1 MVDKISMV
9 IIIIGVIFVSI
20 GVVGIYRFKNFYSR
34 ALVASKVDTVGYI
47 TLMIGIILR
56 SGFNFFS
63 AKVFVILLITMLINP
78 LITHSIV
85 RSAHISGYKVG
96 KD

>member
-1 MVDKISMV
+1 MLDKISMA
-9 IIIIGVIFVSI
+9 IIVLGVVFVSI
-20 GVVGIYRFKNFYSR
+20 GVIGVYRFKNFYSR

-47 TLMIGIILR
+47 TLMIGIVLR

-63 AKVFVILLITMLINP
+63 AKVCVILLITMLINP

-85 RSAHISGYKVG
+85 RSAHISGYKIG

>member
-1 MVDKISMV
+1 MLDKISMV
-9 IIIIGVIFVSI
+9 IIIIGVVFVSI

-34 ALVASKVDTVGYI
+34 ALVASKVDTVGYM
-47 TLMIGIILR
+47 TLMIGIMLR
-56 SGFNFFS
+56 SGVNFFS
-63 AKVFVILLITMLINP
+63 AKVFVILLITMLVNP

-85 RSAHISGYKVG
+85 RSAYISGYKIG

>member
-1 MVDKISMV
+1 MLDKISMV
-9 IIIIGVIFVSI
+9 IIIIGVVFVSI

-34 ALVASKVDTVGYI
+34 ALVASKVDTVGYM
-47 TLMIGIILR
+47 TLMIGIMLR
-56 SGFNFFS
+56 SGVNFFS
-63 AKVFVILLITMLINP
+63 AKVFVILLITMLVNP

-85 RSAHISGYKVG
+85 RSAYISGYKIR

>member
-47 TLMIGIILR
+47 TLMIGVILR

>member
-1 MVDKISMV
+1 MLDKISMG
-9 IIIIGVIFVSI
+9 IIIIGVVFVSI

-47 TLMIGIILR
+47 TLMIGVILR

>member
-1 MVDKISMV
+1 MLDKISMV
-9 IIIIGVIFVSI
+9 IIIIGVVFVSI

-47 TLMIGIILR
+47 TLMIGVILR